1 MKKIVSIIIV
11 LAVLGGLV
19 ALTYLVSGNMEQV
32 FSSTSVYSVRTVEI
46 GKGNISSSV
55 SASGKI
61 EEADS
66 YDIYIDNPTKVKK
79 LLVEKYQK
87 VSKGQQLMELDIEAM
102 ETELEKLKINK
113 KVQELSKISPAVDA
127 EIKRAES
134 AVRSAE
140 QALSDCEKRLEDSKK
155 LFEAQAI
162 SKSELDMAENAVKDA
177 KTALENAKV
186 SYNAAI
192 ESRDMDKKVKE
203 ENLNATILSISDLEK
218 RIEKTKESMICPV
231 DGVITEINV
240 QEGAYTNNVQPAF
253 RIVNLE
259 KLKVKAMVSEY
270 NIKDVRVGQ
279 RVRIT
284 GDAIS
289 EDVEVYGVVES
300 ISPVAKSSVT
310 SVGEEV
316 VIEVDISIDNAASEL
331 KPGLSVDCEI
341 LTSEKNDIVVV
352 PMGALKT
359 DKDGNE
365 YVLLV
370 DKEKGV
376 LVQRNVKLGIISDM
390 TAEVLEGL
398 NEGDFVVDDPQSF
411 HKDGS
416 RVKII
421 E

>member
-300 ISPVAKSSVT
+300 IS
-310 SVGEEV
+310 
-316 VIEVDISIDNAASEL
+316 
-331 KPGLSVDCEI
+331 
-341 LTSEKNDIVVV
+341 
-352 PMGALKT
+352 
-359 DKDGNE
+359 
-365 YVLLV
+365 LLPSQV
-370 DKEKGV
+370 
-376 LVQRNVKLGIISDM
+376 
-390 TAEVLEGL
+390 
-398 NEGDFVVDDPQSF
+398 
-411 HKDGS
+411 
-416 RVKII
+416 
-421 E
+421 

>member
-1 MKKIVSIIIV
+1 MKKVVSILIV
-11 LAVLGGLV
+11 IAVLGGLV
-19 ALTYLVSGNMEQV
+19 GLTYLVSGNMEQV
-32 FSSTSVYSVRTVEI
+32 FSSSTVYSVKTVEI
-46 GKGNISSSV
+46 GKGDVSSSI

-61 EEADS
+61 EEAES
-66 YDIYIDNPTKVKK
+66 YDIYVDSSAKVKK

-87 VSKGQQLMELDIEAM
+87 VSKGQQLMELDTESM

-113 KVQELSKISPAVDA
+113 KVQELSQIAPTVDA

-134 AVRSAE
+134 AVKSAE
-140 QALSDCEKRLEDSKK
+140 QTLSDCEKKLEDSKK

-162 SKSELDMAENAVKDA
+162 SKSELDMAQNAVRDA

-186 SYNAAI
+186 AYDAAI
-192 ESRDMDKKVKE
+192 QSRDVDKKVKE
-203 ENLNATILSISDLEK
+203 ENLNATRIGISDLEK
-218 RIEKTKESMICPV
+218 KIQKTKEAMICPF
-231 DGVITEINV
+231 DGVITEINIK
-240 QEGAYTNNVQPAF
+240 EGAYTNSAQPAF
-253 RIVNLE
+253 KIVNLD

-270 NIKDVRVGQ
+270 NIKDVKAGQ
-279 RVRIT
+279 KVRIT

-289 EDVEVYGVVES
+289 EDIEIFGVVES
-300 ISPVAKSSVT
+300 ISPVAKSSMT
-310 SVGEEV
+310 SVGEDV
-316 VIEVDISIDNAASEL
+316 VIEVDISIDNTNANL

-341 LTSEKNDIVVV
+341 LTNEKKDIVVV
-352 PMGALKT
+352 PMGVLKT

-398 NEGDFVVDDPQSF
+398 NEGDIVVDDPQSF

-416 RVKII
+416 KVKII